1 MSTVRLKALAE
12 INGRFTREAI
22 REMQKAETTPWD
34 DDGFPEDGYRRYDG
48 SHALSLVLLD
58 MLTAREPE
66 GKFRGLSIS
75 DSAETVVMAQH
86 LIGTFLDA
94 IEDHHQGPH
103 LFVWR
108 LSLLIEDSLTGVYWR
123 REEGTEGT
131 AEEIARAV
139 QSSLEQVD
147 QVRTDED
154 GRSKRLI
161 GGPYLSVASIT
172 EAYRLLQ
179 RRARQACYVGI
190 GSSICRPFPETIT
203 DGPR

>member
-1 MSTVRLKALAE
+1 MSTVRLDVLAK

-22 REMQKAETTPWD
+22 RDMEKAETTPWD

-66 GKFRGLSIS
+66 GKFQGISIA

-86 LIGTFLDA
+86 LIGKFLDA
-94 IEDHHQGPH
+94 VEAHHQGPH

-179 RRARQACYVGI
+179 HRARQAGYVVI
-190 GSSICRPFPETIT
+190 GRSICRPSFDTLKE
-203 DGPR
+203 GPQ

>member
-1 MSTVRLKALAE
+1 MSTVRLNALAR

-22 REMQKAETTPWD
+22 REMEKAETTPWD
-34 DDGFPEDGYRRYDG
+34 DDGFSEDGYRRYDG

-66 GKFRGLSIS
+66 GKFQGIS
-75 DSAETVVMAQH
+75 VADSAETVVMAQH
-86 LIGTFLDA
+86 LIGKFLDA

-147 QVRTDED
+147 QVRTDEG
-154 GRSKRLI
+154 GRTKRLI

-179 RRARQACYVGI
+179 HRARQTGYVVI
-190 GSSICRPFPETIT
+190 GRSIRRPFFGKPKE
-203 DGPR
+203 GPQ

>member
-1 MSTVRLKALAE
+1 MSTVRLDVLAK

-34 DDGFPEDGYRRYDG
+34 DAGFPEDGYRRYDG

-66 GKFRGLSIS
+66 GKFQGIS
-75 DSAETVVMAQH
+75 VADSAETVVMAQH
-86 LIGTFLDA
+86 LIGKFLDA

-131 AEEIARAV
+131 AEEIAHTV
-139 QSSLEQVD
+139 QRSLEQAV
-147 QVRTDED
+147 QVRTDES
-154 GRSKRLI
+154 GRTKRLI

-179 RRARQACYVGI
+179 HRARQAGYVVI
-190 GSSICRPFPETIT
+190 GRSICRPSFDTLKK
-203 DGPR
+203 GPQ